1 MKNEAH
7 LDLIAA
13 KRTNSE
19 HLGLTLVHKSKN
31 LIINL
36 VLKVVSS
43 NLTKC
48 TSFFLV
54 ILFSFNP
61 YKYK

>member
-31 LIINL
+31 LTL
-36 VLKVVSS
+36 AWFDSKGCEFEPDKMHVVFP
-43 NLTKC
+43 C
-48 TSFFLV
+48 HP
-54 ILFSFNP
+54 LFV
-61 YKYK
+61 